1 MTTHYWE
8 DLPVGLKFRSS
19 TSYIV
24 DAQEIVEFASRFD
37 PQPFH
42 LDAEAAKQT
51 IFGGLVASGWM
62 TTAVTMRLLVGSDI
76 DVAGGLIGLGVD
88 ELRWPKAVRPGDE
101 LRLESEVIE
110 AAPSR
115 SRPDRGTIRIRT
127 LTINQ
132 SGETVQSM
140 IATLLVPRR
149 P

>member
-8 DLPVGLKFRSS
+8 DLAVGTKFQSQAF
-19 TSYIV
+19 TV
-24 DAQEIVEFASRFD
+24 EAKEIVEFAGRYD

-42 LDAEAAKQT
+42 LDAEAAKST
-51 IFGGLVASGWM
+51 LFGGLVASGWM
-62 TTAVTMRLLVGSDI
+62 TTAVTMRLLVGSGIDI
-76 DVAGGLIGLGVD
+76 AGGLIGLGVD

-101 LRLESEVIE
+101 LHLESEVIE

-115 SRPDRGTIRIRT
+115 SRTDRGTIRIRT
-127 LTINQ
+127 LTLNAA
-132 SGETVQSM
+132 GETVQSM

>member
-8 DLPVGLKFRSS
+8 DLIVGTRFRSS
-19 TSYIV
+19 TSHLIE
-24 DAQEIVEFASRFD
+24 AKEIMEFASRYD

-42 LDAEAAKQT
+42 TDPEVAKST

-62 TTAVTMRLLVGSDI
+62 TTAVTMRLLTASGI

-88 ELRWPKAVRPGDE
+88 ELRWPKAVRPGDV
-101 LRLESEVIE
+101 LHLESEVIE

-115 SRPDRGTIRIRT
+115 SRTDRGTVRVRS

-132 SGETVQSM
+132 AGETVQSM

>member
-8 DLPVGLKFRSS
+8 DLVVGAKF
-19 TSYIV
+19 TSPSYQV
-24 DAQEIVEFASRFD
+24 EAQEIVEFAKRYD

-42 LDAEAAKQT
+42 TDPEAAKSM

-62 TTAVTMRLLVGSDI
+62 TTAVTMRLLVGAGI

-101 LRLESEVIE
+101 LHIECEVIE
-110 AAPSR
+110 ATPSR
-115 SRPDRGTIRIRT
+115 SRPNRGTIRIRT
-127 LTINQ
+127 VTLN
-132 SGETVQSM
+132 SAGETVQSM
-140 IATLLVPRR
+140 MATLLVPRR